1 MVAQY
6 RTASES
12 RTDIAFG
19 LVGEKLRLRADNIC
33 NLREMSRE
41 RREAPVALGR
51 VWEKQL
57 EIYPSKV
64 LRK

>member
-19 LVGEKLRLRADNIC
+19 LVGEKLSLRADNIC

-51 VWEKQL
+51 V
-57 EIYPSKV
+57 
-64 LRK
+64 